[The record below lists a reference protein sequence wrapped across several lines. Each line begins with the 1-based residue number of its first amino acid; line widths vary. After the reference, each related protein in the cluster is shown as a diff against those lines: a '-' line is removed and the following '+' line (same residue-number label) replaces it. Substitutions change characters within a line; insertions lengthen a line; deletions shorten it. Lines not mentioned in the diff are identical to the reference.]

1 MKLKTM
7 MTAAVLTASVALSAP
22 ASAATRTIP
31 LFSNG
36 SGSSLAQ
43 WTQAPGAG
51 NFLDTFLFSLP
62 QAGKVT
68 VSITSTQTAGPPTNV
83 NFNATNVKFNGTV
96 VPIIS
101 RGVFELR
108 TLVGK
113 AVNGGTSALVVQG
126 SSGAL
131 GTYSG
136 TLTYAI
142 PEPAMW
148 ALMILGFG
156 ITGAAMRTR
165 RRQVTFAAA

>member
-7 MTAAVLTASVALSAP
+7 MTAAVLSAGVALSAP

-36 SGSSLAQ
+36 SGTSLATWSQ
-43 WTQAPGAG
+43 SPGAG
-51 NFLDTFLFSLP
+51 SFLDTFLFNLP
-62 QAGKVT
+62 RAGIVT
-68 VSITSTQTAGPPTNV
+68 VSITSTQTAGPATNV

-108 TLVGK
+108 TLVNK
-113 AVNGGTSALVVQG
+113 AVNGGTSNLVVQG
-126 SSGAL
+126 TSGAL
-131 GTYSG
+131 GNYTG

-148 ALMILGFG
+148 AMMILGFG